1 MGNQN
6 AFRFLVE
13 VAGGKFAKHKAYSQN
28 LGTQLQP
35 NFLGGERVNSR
46 LMTMINDLFFGRDDD
61 DDDDSIY
68 ITCPCFVFQVMAH
81 PWIDGKFGKL
91 GTPRWDKI

>member
-1 MGNQN
+1 MDLICNAQQKPKGFTFCKVGNQN

-13 VAGGKFAKHKAYSQN
+13 VAGGKFAKHKVYSQN

-46 LMTMINDLFFGRDDD
+46 LMTMINDLFLG
-61 DDDDSIY
+61 
-68 ITCPCFVFQVMAH
+68 VMMMMMMMM
-81 PWIDGKFGKL
+81 IRS
-91 GTPRWDKI
+91 T